1 MSVDETIKIIST
13 LGFPVVMCLLLYYN
27 MVQQDK
33 RHENENRA
41 MQETLNRNTNVLTE
55 LSTLIKTLIK

>member
-13 LGFPVVMCLLLYYN
+13 LGFPVVMCLILLYN

-33 RHENENRA
+33 RHENENRS
-41 MQETLNRNTNVLTE
+41 MRDTLNRNTNVLTE
-55 LSTLIKTLIK
+55 LSTLIKTLIT

>member
-1 MSVDETIKIIST
+1 MNVDETIKIIST

-27 MVQQDK
+27 MVQQDT